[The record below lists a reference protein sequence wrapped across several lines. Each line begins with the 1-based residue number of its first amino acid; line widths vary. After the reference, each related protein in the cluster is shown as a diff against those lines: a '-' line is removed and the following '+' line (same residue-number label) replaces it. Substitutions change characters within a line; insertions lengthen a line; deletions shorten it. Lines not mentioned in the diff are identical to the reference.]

1 MYNHSYIDWL
11 IDWFVDWLIFNSNY
25 SSMSA
30 IWWVNNLFML
40 ISSTTWP
47 VEITYIHVHFVHAHI
62 SPYSLCVRRDAIKTV
77 LCDKRLSVTYVW
89 FSLDRFTILVV
100 NGIKLQ
106 ESDTFYLCD
115 CIVLLLREKIWV
127 YKLKEK
133 ILVYKLRE
141 KIWVYKTSLIPSL
154 IIDEPVPSQ
163 ESERSCKM
171 CGRGIDCPC

>member
-1 MYNHSYIDWL
+1 
-11 IDWFVDWLIFNSNY
+11 
-25 SSMSA
+25 
-30 IWWVNNLFML
+30 
-40 ISSTTWP
+40 
-47 VEITYIHVHFVHAHI
+47 
-62 SPYSLCVRRDAIKTV
+62 
-77 LCDKRLSVTYVW
+77 
-89 FSLDRFTILVV
+89 VV

-141 KIWVYKTSLIPSL
+141 KIWVYKLREKIWVYKLREKIWVYKSREKIWVYKLREKIWVYKTSLIPSL